1 MIATAAAAVTANLNV
16 LDFSWVASPEAWVA
30 VLTLCVLEIVLGID
44 NIVFISILVD
54 KLPKADR
61 QRGRLLGLTLAMVT
75 RILLLLSI
83 TWVMSL
89 TTPLFTL
96 LDHAITGKD
105 LVLIFGGLFLIYKST
120 HEIHEKLEGD
130 AEDDVNKSVGKGAA
144 FGAVMVQIALL
155 DIVFSLDSVITAV
168 GMVKHI
174 SIMVTA
180 VLISVGFMMLF
191 AKAVGDFVARHP
203 TVKMLALSFLILIGT
218 ALIGEGFHFEI
229 PKGYIYFAMAFS
241 MGVELLNLK
250 AKKKKKPAAKPQ

>member
-1 MIATAAAAVTANLNV
+1 MTEAAPLVTANLNPF
-16 LDFSWVASPEAWVA
+16 DFSWVTTPEAWIA

-44 NIVFISILVD
+44 NIVFISILVE
-54 KLPKADR
+54 KLPR
-61 QRGRLLGLTLAMVT
+61 ELRPRGRFMGLTLAMLT
-75 RILLLLSI
+75 RILLLMSI

-89 TTPLFTL
+89 TSPLFML
-96 LDHAITGKD
+96 LGHAITGKD
-105 LVLIFGGLFLIYKST
+105 LVLIVGGLFLIWKST

-130 AEDDVNKSVGKGAA
+130 PEGEVRNSVSKGAA

-168 GMVKHI
+168 GMVQHI

-191 AKAVGDFVARHP
+191 AKAVGEFVGPHP
-203 TVKMLALSFLILIGT
+203 TVKMLALSFGT

-229 PKGYIYFAMAFS
+229 PKGYIYFAMGFS
-241 MGVELLNLK
+241 MGVEMLNLRARK
-250 AKKKKKPAAKPQ
+250 ARKKH

>member
-1 MIATAAAAVTANLNV
+1 MIAIAAADITANLNV
-16 LDFSWVASPEAWVA
+16 FDFSWVASPEAWIA
-30 VLTLCVLEIVLGID
+30 MLTLCLLEIVLGID

-54 KLPKADR
+54 KLPAKDR
-61 QRGRLLGLTLAMVT
+61 PRGRFLGLALAMLT

-89 TTPLFTL
+89 TAPLFAL
-96 LDHAITGKD
+96 MGHSITGKD

-130 AEDDVNKSVGKGAA
+130 AEEEVDKSVRKGAA

-180 VLISVGFMMLF
+180 VLISVGFMMVF
-191 AKAVGDFVARHP
+191 AKAVGEFVARHP

-229 PKGYIYFAMAFS
+229 PKGYIYFAMGFS
-241 MGVELLNLK
+241 MSVEMLNLK
-250 AKKKKKPAAKPQ
+250 AQKKKTVKKA

>member
-1 MIATAAAAVTANLNV
+1 MTEAAPLVTANLNPF
-16 LDFSWVASPEAWVA
+16 DFSWVTTPEAWIA

-44 NIVFISILVD
+44 NIVFISILVE
-54 KLPKADR
+54 KLPRELRPK
-61 QRGRLLGLTLAMVT
+61 GRFMGLTLAMLT
-75 RILLLLSI
+75 RILLLMSI

-89 TTPLFTL
+89 TSPLFML
-96 LDHAITGKD
+96 LGHAITGKD
-105 LVLIFGGLFLIYKST
+105 LVLIVGGLFLIWKST

-130 AEDDVNKSVGKGAA
+130 PEGEVRNSVSKGAA

-155 DIVFSLDSVITAV
+155 DIVVSLESVITAV
-168 GMVKHI
+168 GMVQHI

-191 AKAVGDFVARHP
+191 AKAVGEFVGQHP

-229 PKGYIYFAMAFS
+229 PKGYIYFAMGFS
-241 MGVELLNLK
+241 MGVEMLNLRARK
-250 AKKKKKPAAKPQ
+250 ARKKH

>member
-1 MIATAAAAVTANLNV
+1 MTEAAPLVTANLNPF
-16 LDFSWVASPEAWVA
+16 DFSWVTTPEAWIA

-44 NIVFISILVD
+44 NIVFISILVE
-54 KLPKADR
+54 KLPR
-61 QRGRLLGLTLAMVT
+61 ELRPRGRFLGLTLAMLT
-75 RILLLLSI
+75 RILLLMSI

-89 TTPLFTL
+89 TAPLFTL
-96 LDHAITGKD
+96 LGHAITGKD
-105 LVLIFGGLFLIYKST
+105 LVLIVGGLFLIWKST

-130 AEDDVNKSVGKGAA
+130 PEDEVRNSVSKGAA

-168 GMVKHI
+168 GMVQHI

-191 AKAVGDFVARHP
+191 AKAVGEFVGQHP

-229 PKGYIYFAMAFS
+229 PKGYIYFAMGFS
-241 MGVELLNLK
+241 MGVEMLNLRARK
-250 AKKKKKPAAKPQ
+250 ARKKH